1 MKTYVSKI
9 ITDLQKSELANTLKF
24 SLAAYRDYGDGI
36 KFFLSIHIRLADEV
50 DWFYIEH
57 KWNISGR

>member
-1 MKTYVSKI
+1 VKTYVSKI

-50 DWFYIEH
+50 D
-57 KWNISGR
+57 